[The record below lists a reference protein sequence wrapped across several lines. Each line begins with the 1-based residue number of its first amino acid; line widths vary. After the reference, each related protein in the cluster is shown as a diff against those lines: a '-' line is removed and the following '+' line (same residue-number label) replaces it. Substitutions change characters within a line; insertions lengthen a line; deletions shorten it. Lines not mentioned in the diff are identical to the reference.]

1 MTFVF
6 HKRHENT
13 PSLLVPVITLVSQNS
28 RASQLTA
35 EVNIYY
41 LNSHML
47 LFCVHTRVEILEIH
61 EYELTFLHTLAIK
74 GMNTISHIFLEW
86 QSHLTLHSGRLF
98 LLDDPMF
105 ELLILIHN
113 LVAMW
118 LLVFIKGV
126 TCGIISR
133 VLIFLSSFVS

>member
-13 PSLLVPVITLVSQNS
+13 PSLFVPVITLVSQNS
-28 RASQLTA
+28 RASQFTA
-35 EVNIYY
+35 EVNSY
-41 LNSHML
+41 MP

-126 TCGIISR
+126 TCGII
-133 VLIFLSSFVS
+133 